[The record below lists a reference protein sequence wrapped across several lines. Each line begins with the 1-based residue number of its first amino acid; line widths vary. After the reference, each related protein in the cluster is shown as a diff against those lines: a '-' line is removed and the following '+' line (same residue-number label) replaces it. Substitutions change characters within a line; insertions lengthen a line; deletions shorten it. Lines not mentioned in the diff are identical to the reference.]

1 MEDKMQQWG
10 MVIDLA
16 KCTRCQ
22 VCVVACMVE
31 NNVPYPVEDNSLRN
45 RNISWMRMIPME
57 TESGRTL
64 IPRPCL
70 HCDNPPCTKVC
81 PVNATGIDS
90 NGLVRQIYSRCIGCR
105 YCTNACPYTV
115 RHFNWKLPEWP
126 ESEKQGLNPDVSI
139 RPMGVVEKCTFCYHR
154 LQRVKDQARFEGRE
168 IQDGEYLPA
177 CVEACPAKAMFFGDL
192 QNSQSQVSQLIKT
205 TRAFRLLES
214 LGTEPK
220 LYYLSE
226 VKHE

>member
-1 MEDKMQQWG
+1 MPKWG

-16 KCTRCQ
+16 KCTRCAA
-22 VCVVACMVE
+22 CVVACLVE
-31 NNVPYPVEDNSLRN
+31 NNIPYPVEDNAARN
-45 RNISWMRMIPME
+45 RNISWMKMIPFE
-57 TESGRTL
+57 TESGRTI

-81 PVNATGIDS
+81 PVRATGIDS
-90 NGLVRQIYSRCIGCR
+90 NGLVRQIYPRCIGCR

-115 RHFNWKLPEWP
+115 RCFNWKLPTWP
-126 ESEKQGLNPDVSI
+126 ESEKEGLNPDVSI

-154 LQRVKDQARFEGRE
+154 LQRVKDQARFEKRE

-177 CVEACPAKAMFFGDL
+177 CVEACPARAMFFGDL
-192 QNSQSQVSQLIKT
+192 DDPQSQVSQLIKS
-205 TRAFRLLES
+205 TRVFRLLEN

-226 VKHE
+226 VKHG